1 MNVVTADP
9 AAFPPAALTVLDVI
23 RARRTVDIGLL
34 RPDPVPREV
43 TEAILEAGIWA
54 PNHGRTEPWRFTV
67 FTGEGRARL
76 AEVFVQAYAAGSA
89 PDRESE
95 AALEAQRARAWRAP
109 LWISLELHMPE
120 KPKMPEWEEQAAL
133 ACAAQNMWLAA
144 TAFGLVGKW
153 VSGPVMVSPV
163 AAQALGA
170 PKLLGL
176 LVLGYPA
183 AERHAATRAPLADK
197 VTWVE

>member
-1 MNVVTADP
+1 MNAVTADP
-9 AAFPPAALTVLDVI
+9 APFPPAALTVLDVI

-34 RPDPVPREV
+34 KPDPVPHEV
-43 TEAILEAGIWA
+43 VGTILEAGTWA

-76 AEVFVQAYAAGSA
+76 AEVFAQAYAAGSA
-89 PDRESE
+89 PDREDG

-109 LWISLELHMPE
+109 LWISLELHMPA
-120 KPKMPEWEEQAAL
+120 KPNMPEWEEQAAL

-144 TAFGLVGKW
+144 TAFGLAGKW

-163 AAQALGA
+163 AAELLGA

-176 LVLGYPA
+176 LFLGYPA
-183 AERHAATRAPLADK
+183 GQVPAGSRAPLSEK